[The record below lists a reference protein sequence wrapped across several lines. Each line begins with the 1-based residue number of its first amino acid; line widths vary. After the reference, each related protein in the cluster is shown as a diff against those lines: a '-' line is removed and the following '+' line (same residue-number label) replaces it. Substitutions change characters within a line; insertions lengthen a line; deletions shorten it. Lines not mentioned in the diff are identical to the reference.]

1 MAKPSIKIWKASI
14 YDGRGSTAA
23 SLLKEDKITKMLPGE
38 PGSMKARGSVR
49 GELDEA
55 RELQRALGDFRRP
68 DRDLLAI
75 LPLQHQAGD
84 QALAVLDRMGELV
97 VLAVELD
104 AADGADPVGLLQR
117 RHQLVR
123 IGRSGALD
131 GVGDVVDFVIRGVA
145 GIGRKVAELRLEP
158 LRERQALFGDRDVR
172 ARHALIEHAFR
183 GAVGVS
189 AEGRVGSLRGDPEH

>member
-49 GELDEA
+49 RELDEA

-68 DRDLLAI
+68 DGDLLAI

-84 QALAVLDRMGELV
+84 QALAVLDRMGEGI
-97 VLAVELD
+97 VLAVKLR
-104 AADGADPVGLLQR
+104 AADGSDPVGFFQR
-117 RHQLVR
+117 LDKLV
-123 IGRSGALD
+123 
-131 GVGDVVDFVIRGVA
+131 
-145 GIGRKVAELRLEP
+145 GIGGSRTLHG
-158 LRERQALFGDRDVR
+158 FG
-172 ARHALIEHAFR
+172 
-183 GAVGVS
+183 
-189 AEGRVGSLRGDPEH
+189 